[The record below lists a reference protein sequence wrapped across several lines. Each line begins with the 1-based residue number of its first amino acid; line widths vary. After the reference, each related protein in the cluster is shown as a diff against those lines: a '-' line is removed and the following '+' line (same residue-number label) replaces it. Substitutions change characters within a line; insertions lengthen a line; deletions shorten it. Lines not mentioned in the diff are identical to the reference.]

1 MIRIENVVKRFDAI
15 LALDHVTARISEG
28 SIFGLVGTN
37 GVGKSTLLRV
47 VSGVLRPEEGS
58 VMIDEQP
65 VWENPQAKGRICF
78 LPDTAWFFPN
88 ATPAAMKEYYK
99 ILYPGF
105 DENRFNEMIKKFDL
119 DPKRK
124 LSTFSK
130 GMKKQV
136 SVLLGLCA
144 NTEYLLCDET
154 FDGLDPVMRQAVKSL
169 FAAEI
174 ISRKFTPIIASHSLR
189 EIEDI
194 CDHVGLLHKGGILF
208 AKDLDEMKLRIHKI
222 QCVITDAESEAE
234 LLKELEVLQYEKRGS
249 LLTIVARGGKE
260 AILQKVQEKQPLFCE
275 ILPLTL
281 EEIFISETEV
291 AGYDIKN
298 LVF

>member
-37 GVGKSTLLRV
+37 GAGKSTLLRV

-130 GMKKQV
+130 
-136 SVLLGLCA
+136 
-144 NTEYLLCDET
+144 E
-154 FDGLDPVMRQAVKSL
+154 
-169 FAAEI
+169 
-174 ISRKFTPIIASHSLR
+174 
-189 EIEDI
+189 
-194 CDHVGLLHKGGILF
+194 
-208 AKDLDEMKLRIHKI
+208 
-222 QCVITDAESEAE
+222 
-234 LLKELEVLQYEKRGS
+234 
-249 LLTIVARGGKE
+249 
-260 AILQKVQEKQPLFCE
+260 
-275 ILPLTL
+275 
-281 EEIFISETEV
+281 
-291 AGYDIKN
+291 
-298 LVF
+298 